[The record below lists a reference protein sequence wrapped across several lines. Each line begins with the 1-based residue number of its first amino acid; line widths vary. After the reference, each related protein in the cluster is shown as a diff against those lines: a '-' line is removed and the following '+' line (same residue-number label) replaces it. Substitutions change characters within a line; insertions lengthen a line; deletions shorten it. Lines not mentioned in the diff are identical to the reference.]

1 MLRMSSLLSVAAHPQ
16 VSDCFRGY
24 VAPFSTN
31 LRTLTITLSILLALW
46 NFCLTDSEFN
56 EEQRN
61 VFCVF
66 SGDGVHR
73 FRDYMNQE
81 ALNSHHDGDL
91 VDDITM
97 YDDGLPED
105 DGISHSLQD
114 MTIDAADE
122 DGYEG
127 EFESPF
133 QER

>member
-1 MLRMSSLLSVAAHPQ
+1 
-16 VSDCFRGY
+16 
-24 VAPFSTN
+24 
-31 LRTLTITLSILLALW
+31 
-46 NFCLTDSEFN
+46 
-56 EEQRN
+56 
-61 VFCVF
+61 
-66 SGDGVHR
+66 
-73 FRDYMNQE
+73 MNQE